1 MASKSYRKFMA
12 TGLSAAVV
20 ASVVAPVA
28 GAAASYTDVKEGSWY
43 EEAVNYVTEA
53 GYMQGTGKGFEPESK
68 MTRAQAAQLF
78 TNIFGIADENLTED
92 FSDVSEKDWFH
103 DAVAAVL
110 EHEIMNGMGNGK
122 FAPEANLTRGQMAAI
137 VVRAYELEDHEGSEH
152 DFSDIDGHMFEKE
165 IAILADLGLIDGVGA
180 GKFAPDAEVTR
191 AQMAQFIYNMDVP
204 PFPAV
209 EAVEAIDAT
218 TLEVT
223 VAGAWTQDDVDALIA
238 AGEYELTVE
247 GEESHTVGKVTVKA
261 AEASASEDTTTLVL
275 SEISPELAAGDFY
288 LAVNGFEVAGTE
300 FKYEASATPEVKSVS
315 AIDVNKIKVDFNT
328 SVDTEKAV
336 VKLTKGLANYNITT
350 EWSEDKKSV
359 VITSV
364 LSKLSPADYTVKV
377 EGLTEE
383 VLSADVKI
391 EAETASKV
399 EVATTKTDVVG
410 DTETVTVY
418 FNVLNQYGT
427 KYTLVD
433 AADLTVTTSESI
445 ADVSFNAVT
454 EASSSNSS
462 KGNLQGTFT
471 VTDTT
476 GKLKAGDTFK
486 VTAVYKGLTTSS
498 DVTFVAPVELS
509 ELSFGQV
516 LPLKDT
522 KRITVGD
529 ADLVVPYTAVDQYG
543 AEYDLDLSD
552 VQWVSSNTS
561 VVDVSSLAINSDG
574 ELTLDAGNTA
584 GTAIVTAILEDG
596 STAQFSVTVEAEA
609 YANTV
614 TLGAPTALVADG
626 ETASLD
632 LVVYDQFGEVI
643 ANKDVTG
650 LNFSNGFSINPKTG
664 KLEGVVTE
672 NNSFKVTATR
682 ASDLKELASV
692 TFAVEAAAVANTIT
706 AVNFDTLYE
715 VGASKAISV
724 NDVVVKDQYGRTF
737 TPATVSLT
745 EVDTAN
751 DNFSLV
757 GNTVTADVAG
767 TKVYTVTVDGSS
779 SAVKNITLKAVASAD
794 IKSYELAPIG
804 TIYNGGAAYAG
815 TPTLIG
821 KTAEGKTV
829 VLEAGKIASLTSS
842 NSNVAVISGSTVEG
856 NPLFT
861 SATDG
866 TSTIKAW
873 DANGTLLGTAEVTVS
888 NATPSLTTIE
898 DGTVGTTVKTIFDA
912 EDQYGK
918 ALDEQGT
925 WYFTSS
931 TDVVTTADSGDL
943 TFDGADMDGFT
954 LASGDYTVKFVST
967 DGKTVVSSTITLP

>member
-28 GAAASYTDVKEGSWY
+28 SAAYDDVKPGAWY
-43 EEAVNYVTEA
+43 EEAINYVTEME
-53 GYMQGTGKGFEPESK
+53 YMQGTGKGFEPGSD

-78 TNIFGIADENLTED
+78 ANILGLDGTDLEVD
-92 FSDVSEKDWFH
+92 FTDVKEGAWYYE
-103 DAVAAVL
+103 AIAAVK
-110 EHEIMNGMGNGK
+110 EHGVMNGSGAK
-122 FAPEANLTRGQMAAI
+122 FNPNATLTRGEMAAI
-137 VVRAYELEDHEGSEH
+137 IVRAYGLQGHEGREH
-152 DFSDIDGHMFEKE
+152 SFTDIEGNQFATE
-165 IAILADLGLIDGVGA
+165 IAILADLGIVDGVSE
-180 GKFAPDAEVTR
+180 GKFAPKAEVTR
-191 AQMAQFIYNMDVP
+191 AQMAAFIMKTEVP
-204 PFPAV
+204 AIELPVVTAV
-209 EAVEAIDAT
+209 KAVDT
-218 TLEVT
+218 KTVEVT
-223 VAGAWTQDDVDALIA
+223 VEGAWTQEQVDALVE
-238 AGEYELTVE
+238 AGYELTVE
-247 GEESHTVGKVTVKA
+247 GKESHTVGKVTVKA

-275 SEISPELAAGDFY
+275 SEIAPELVAGEELS
-288 LAVNGFEVAGTE
+288 LAVNGEVVEGTTFEV
-300 FKYEASATPEVKSVS
+300 EAPATPEVTSVS

-350 EWSEDKKSV
+350 EWSEDEKSV

-410 DTETVTVY
+410 TTETVTVY

-445 ADVSFNAVT
+445 ADVSFGAVT

-650 LNFSNGFSINPKTG
+650 LNFSNGFTINPKTG

-672 NNSFKVTATR
+672 NNAFKVTATR

-692 TFAVEAAAVANTIT
+692 TFAVEAEAVANTIT
-706 AVNFDTLYE
+706 AVNFATLYE

-737 TPATVSLT
+737 TPATVSLA

-767 TKVYTVTVDGSS
+767 TKVYTVAVDGSS
-779 SAVKNITLKAVASAD
+779 SAVKNITLKAVASTD

-804 TIYNGGAAYAG
+804 TIHNGGAAYAG

-842 NSNVAVISGSTVEG
+842 NSNVAVINGLTVEG
-856 NPLFT
+856 AGGAFT
-861 SATDG
+861 STTDATA
-866 TSTIKAW
+866 TIKAW
-873 DANGTLLGTAEVTVS
+873 AANGTLLGTAEVTVS
-888 NATPSLTTIE
+888 NTLPTLTTIE
-898 DGTVGTTVKTIFDA
+898 EGTLSTTVASIFDS

-931 TDVVTTADSGDL
+931 TDVVTTADSGSL
-943 TFDGADMDGFT
+943 TFASDADTFT